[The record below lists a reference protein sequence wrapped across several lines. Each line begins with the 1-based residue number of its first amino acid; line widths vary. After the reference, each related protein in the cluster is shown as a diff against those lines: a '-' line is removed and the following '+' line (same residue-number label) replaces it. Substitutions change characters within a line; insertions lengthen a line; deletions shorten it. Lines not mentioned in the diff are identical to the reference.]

1 MIERK
6 NLARRIFV
14 VFNYVF
20 CIVVGLVCVMPV
32 LHIFAVS
39 FSSIDAVY
47 SNHVTFWPIGFNMDN
62 YNLVLKDQQFFQ
74 SYFITI
80 VRAVLGLAFSLL
92 VTVLAAYPLSQ
103 KKNNFPARPLFVAY
117 FMGAMLFTGG
127 MVPTYLAV
135 KNTGIL
141 DTIFA
146 LILPCAV
153 STYNI
158 ILMMNFMKGIPE
170 ALAESAFLDGAG
182 HWTTLWKVILP
193 LCKHSIATISLF
205 IILHHW
211 NSWFD
216 GMLYIN
222 DMNLK
227 PLQTYLRSV
236 VIVDASISDTSGY
249 LEDMIANANA
259 DGSNGAKIFLALL
272 PTLCIYPFLQKHFA
286 KGIVRG
292 SVKE

>member
-1 MIERK
+1 MIENN
-6 NLARRIFV
+6 NLGRRIFV
-14 VFNYVF
+14 IANYVF
-20 CIVVGLVCVMPV
+20 CILMGLICVMPV

-62 YNLVLKDQQFFQ
+62 YNLVLNDAQFFR
-74 SYFITI
+74 SYLVTI
-80 VRAVLGLAFSLL
+80 IRSAMGLVFSLL
-92 VTVLAAYPLSQ
+92 VTVLAAYPLAQ
-103 KKNNFPARPLFVAY
+103 KEGNFPARPFFVAY

-146 LILPCAV
+146 LVLPCAV
-153 STYNI
+153 STYNT
-158 ILMMNFMKGIPE
+158 ILMMNFIKGIPD
-170 ALAESAFLDGAG
+170 ALSESAFLDGAG
-182 HWTTLWKVILP
+182 HFTTLFRVILP
-193 LCKHSIATISLF
+193 LCMPSIATISLF
-205 IILHHW
+205 IILQHW

-222 DMNLK
+222 NMNLK